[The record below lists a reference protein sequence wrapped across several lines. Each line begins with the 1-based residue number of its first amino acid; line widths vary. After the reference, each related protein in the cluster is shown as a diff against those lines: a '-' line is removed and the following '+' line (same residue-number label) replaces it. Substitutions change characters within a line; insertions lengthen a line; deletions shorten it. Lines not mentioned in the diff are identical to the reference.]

1 MTQPPQPKPEI
12 TAHEIFAGMFG
23 LDHDTTLADEAAN
36 LLMREVAGES
46 AEAIAQRLAE
56 ASVEIDARTIPEYLK
71 PEELTEEDIRLLRES
86 PTPLITL
93 YGIANAYH
101 VRHDG
106 TGWKVVEDKK
116 KLVDRGNIYEDAKL
130 RSLPLVHGTSLDG
143 LRTIMAN
150 GGMVSNRE
158 VYEQSGGDAQAF
170 IEGKIGATNL
180 WDRKVG
186 LDRYVFA
193 DFARPSRYRLASE
206 VEIVI
211 DPSAMD
217 QPGTFL
223 TEQDYQDCDD
233 AHDNP
238 QNAMRDYM
246 RGAQIPE
253 RFYKAARERILIA
266 PIGEREYSS
275 GGAYRLEV
283 FYNTIDK
290 FKDGQDMIPRP
301 MNPILPYKLSTWE
314 VKLPS
319 VSADSI
325 RRVVVH
331 SQAVY
336 DQVVEE
342 FGDAVEIVLA
352 EQFGPGHYE
361 SLQLPGA
368 YEQALEENIEKDY
381 AERVARI
388 EQADPEDREKVVIA
402 MQYASNDPQ
411 DVESFVEIRTNP
423 TYRESAAYKDMAQL
437 VDDIRQTKPGAN
449 RYFGHSHMGKRVWF
463 EQVADMDKEDRDIV
477 IAEVERLKSDPKVGR
492 IINVSTINPTKV

>member
-1 MTQPPQPKPEI
+1 MTQPDQPKPEI

-71 PEELTEEDIRLLRES
+71 PEELTDEDIRLLQNS

-116 KLVDRGNIYEDAKL
+116 KWVDQGNIYEDAKL

-143 LRTIMAN
+143 LRTIMAH

-158 VYEQSGGDAQAF
+158 VYEQSGDAQAF
-170 IEGKIGATNL
+170 IDSEIGATNL
-180 WDRKVG
+180 WDRKLG

-193 DFARPSRYRLASE
+193 DFARPSRIRPPSE

-211 DPSAMD
+211 DPSAMEE
-217 QPGTFL
+217 PGAFL
-223 TEQDYQDCDD
+223 TEQDYQDCEDS
-233 AHDNP
+233 NKTP
-238 QNAMRDYM
+238 QDAMRDYM

-275 GGAYRLEV
+275 GGGYRLEI

-290 FKDGQDMIPRP
+290 FIQGQDMQPQP
-301 MNPILPYKLSTWE
+301 MNPMVPYKLSTWE

-319 VSADSI
+319 VTVDSI
-325 RRVVVH
+325 RRLVVH
-331 SQAVY
+331 SQEVF

-342 FGDAVEIVLA
+342 FGDIVEVVLA
-352 EQFGPGHYE
+352 TQFGPRNYE

-368 YEQALEENIEKDY
+368 YEQALEENIENDY

-388 EQADPEDREKVVIA
+388 EQADPDDRETVVVV
-402 MQYASNDPQ
+402 MQKGSTSPDDLEKY
-411 DVESFVEIRTNP
+411 VELRTNP
-423 TYRESAAYKDMAQL
+423 AYKETAAYKDMAQL
-437 VDDIRQTKPGAN
+437 IDDVRQTDPN
-449 RYFGHSHMGKRVWF
+449 YDRHFGRSHMNKRAWF
-463 EQVADMDKEDRDIV
+463 ARFADTGREDRDIV
-477 IAEVERLKSDPKVGR
+477 VAEVERLKSDPKVGR
-492 IINVSTINPTKV
+492 ITSISTINPTKI